1 MNTNKDFDYEK
12 HKACEDLLERFAVWY
27 LKRARE
33 EKCLPVKTIQDNCL
47 YTEPDSHANS
57 NSLSGLT
64 LYRNNNL
71 QVQLFI
77 FPPNSKVPMH
87 VHPNMDSYE
96 VYIGGDV
103 FFDVDGVDQ
112 SKMHDMVRN
121 YDDLEDRKSAH
132 EWLLLRSVRITEES
146 SHGGNA
152 GEKGGAFLSVQ
163 CWKNDVK
170 PTDPTKDWEE
180 SCN

>member
-1 MNTNKDFDYEK
+1 MNTNKDFNYEK
-12 HKACEDLLERFAVWY
+12 YKTCEDLLERFAVWY

-47 YTEPDSHANS
+47 YLESDNHANS
-57 NSLSGLT
+57 GYVTGLT
-64 LYRNNNL
+64 LYREGCL

-77 FPPNSKVPMH
+77 LPPYSKVPMH

-96 VYIGGDV
+96 VYIGGDI

-132 EWLLLRSVRITEES
+132 EWLFLRSVRITEES
-146 SHGGNA
+146 PHGGDA
-152 GEKGGAFLSVQ
+152 GKKGGAFLSVQ
-163 CWKNDVK
+163 CWKNNVK
-170 PTDPTKDWEE
+170 PSSPPEDWEE
-180 SCN
+180 A